1 MKRKINYLI
10 TSVMLLFIMISHV
23 DAEQKSIV
31 IEGSSDDYANSTIIA
46 EDGSF
51 VVVGEFSSND
61 IEGLSLNG
69 SYDAFI
75 VKYNQYGEQ
84 QWIKNYGGS
93 DDDSFYDVINTPDNG
108 FIAVG
113 YTCSTN
119 IENLTLIGN
128 CDGIAVKYDKDGNIE
143 WQQNY
148 GTQYDDKINVIS
160 KAQDGTYLIAGAA
173 NYYIYQYEIYCDG
186 YVININDKGE
196 TKFERKIATKDIT
209 LILEKNN
216 GGYYIGEYAQH
227 SRFRAFDEDLAE
239 LWNVLPRNGTYTYV
253 NDAVLLEDDS
263 IVIVGTRIEAD
274 TRIAYISKY
283 DSDGNEIWTADYG
296 SVHEAF
302 NNIKIDEDGNYVIT
316 GGKKVDKDSEQV
328 STALFI
334 KYDTDGNIIS
344 EETYQTD
351 KASWFYGMDYVSKN
365 GYVYVG
371 STFISGASNQ
381 DDILIVY
388 DMQDFIYNIKTTVDG
403 KGTVE
408 VIPNSKAGEKVTFT
422 VTPEEGYVLSE
433 VKVTDA
439 NGNTITFTDN
449 TFTMPNADV
458 TIEVTFAK
466 EETNPET
473 SDLIIISCIAIIVSG
488 AILTYLNI
496 KKRISMI

>member
-10 TSVMLLFIMISHV
+10 TSIMLLFIMISHV

-69 SYDAFI
+69 GYDAFI

-93 DDDSFYDVINTPDNG
+93 DDDAFYDVINTPDNG

-113 YTCSTN
+113 YICSTDTKN
-119 IENLTLIGN
+119 ITTIGN
-128 CDGIAVKYDKDGNIE
+128 CDAIAVKYDTDGNIVWE
-143 WQQNY
+143 KNY
-148 GTQYDDKINVIS
+148 GTSSDEKFNFITKSTNN
-160 KAQDGTYLIAGAA
+160 TYLLGGMS
-173 NYYIYQYEIYCDG
+173 NYIG
-186 YVININDKGE
+186 YVIRINEEGAIQSEDKIS
-196 TKFERKIATKDIT
+196 TSDIT
-209 LILEKNN
+209 FILEKNN
-216 GGYYIGEYAQH
+216 NGYYIGEYTQV
-227 SRFRAFDEDLAE
+227 SQLMSFDKDFKL
-239 LWNVLPRNGTYTYV
+239 LWASNSGYYNGSYEYV
-253 NDAVLLEDDS
+253 NDGIVLEDDS
-263 IVIVGTRIEAD
+263 IVVIGTYLD
-274 TRIAYISKY
+274 SSRIAYIAKY
-283 DSDGNEIWTADYG
+283 DSEGNVVWKDEYG
-296 SVHEAF
+296 STFETF
-302 NNIKIDEDGNYVIT
+302 NSIKIDEDGNYVIT

-439 NGNTITFTDN
+439 NGNTLTFTDN
-449 TFTMPNADV
+449 TFTMPSADV

-488 AILTYLNI
+488 TILTYLNI